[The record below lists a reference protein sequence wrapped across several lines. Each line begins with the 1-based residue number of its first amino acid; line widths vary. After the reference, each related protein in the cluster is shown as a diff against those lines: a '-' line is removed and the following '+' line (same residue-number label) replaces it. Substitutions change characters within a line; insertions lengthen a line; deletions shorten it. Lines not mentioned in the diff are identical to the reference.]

1 MINNDRNKSH
11 EGFFGS
17 GNKSNFKR
25 QTTFLMFQDSELSD
39 AKNYINSHMNA
50 QKASHIANRS
60 MINESNLESL
70 KTQGVYR

>member
-1 MINNDRNKSH
+1 MMAVYGVL
-11 EGFFGS
+11 GFWGFGVL
-17 GNKSNFKR
+17 G
-25 QTTFLMFQDSELSD
+25 FQDSELSD